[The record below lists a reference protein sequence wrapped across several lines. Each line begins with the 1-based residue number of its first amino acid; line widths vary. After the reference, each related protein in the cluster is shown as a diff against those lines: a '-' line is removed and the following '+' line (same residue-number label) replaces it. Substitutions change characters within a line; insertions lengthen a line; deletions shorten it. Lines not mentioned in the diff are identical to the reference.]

1 MSESN
6 LRTRV
11 RQWVNLEQSLLYVF
25 LLTSGYMLWE
35 TTRFSI
41 GSAARFPRL
50 VGAVVFIGTG
60 LLLLERFLPESIRR
74 FVAEDVEI
82 FSGSDAAVAE
92 VKTKVETDHTATV
105 RVTDSSGRPLD
116 DTVFTGVA
124 VAGYAVL
131 GYMISIFLATP
142 IFVFLYTRWYRMRL
156 THSLLLT
163 VLGAAIAYGFY
174 LLLNVPLLRGEVFF
188 TSGVFG

>member
-60 LLLLERFLPESIRR
+60 LLLLERFLPETIRR

>member
-6 LRTRV
+6 LRSKL
-11 RQWVNLEQSLLYVF
+11 QYWVDLERSLLLLF
-25 LLTSGYMLWE
+25 LLTSGFMLWE

-50 VGAVVFIGTG
+50 VGVVVFVGTV
-60 LLLLERFLPESIRR
+60 LLLVERYLPESIRR
-74 FVAEDVEI
+74 FVAEDVAI
-82 FSGSDAAVAE
+82 FSGSDAAVAD
-92 VKTKVETDHTATV
+92 VKNRTESEASETVT
-105 RVTDSSGRPLD
+105 VTDSSGRPLD
-116 DTVFTGVA
+116 DTMFTGVS
-124 VAGYAVL
+124 VAGYALL

-142 IFVFLYTRWYRMRL
+142 IFVFVYTRWYRMRL
-156 THSLLLT
+156 THSLVLT
-163 VLGAAIAYGFY
+163 VIGAAIAYGFY

>member
-50 VGAVVFIGTG
+50 VGTVVFIGTG

-92 VKTKVETDHTATV
+92 VKTKVETETTATV

>member
-60 LLLLERFLPESIRR
+60 LLLLERFLPETIRR

-92 VKTKVETDHTATV
+92 VKTKVETEDTATV

>member
-92 VKTKVETDHTATV
+92 VKTKVETETTATV

-116 DTVFTGVA
+116 DTMFTGVA

>member
-60 LLLLERFLPESIRR
+60 LLLLERFLPETIRR

-92 VKTKVETDHTATV
+92 VKTKVETETTATV

-116 DTVFTGVA
+116 DTMFTGVA

>member
-1 MSESN
+1 M
-6 LRTRV
+6 
-11 RQWVNLEQSLLYVF
+11 NLEQSLLYVF

-74 FVAEDVEI
+74 FVAEDIEI

>member
-1 MSESN
+1 
-6 LRTRV
+6 V
-11 RQWVNLEQSLLYVF
+11 DLERSLLLMF
-25 LLTSGYMLWE
+25 LVTSGFMLLE
-35 TTRFSI
+35 TTQFRI

-50 VGAVVFIGTG
+50 VGAVVFVGTV
-60 LLLLERFLPESIRR
+60 LLLVERFLPESIRR
-74 FVAEDVEI
+74 FVAEDVAI
-82 FSGSDAAVAE
+82 FSGSDAAVAD
-92 VKTKVETDHTATV
+92 VKGRTESDTTETVA
-105 RVTDSSGRPLD
+105 VTDSSGRPLD
-116 DTVFTGVA
+116 DTMFTGVS
-124 VAGYAVL
+124 VAGYALL

-142 IFVFLYTRWYRMRL
+142 IFVLIYTRWYRMRL